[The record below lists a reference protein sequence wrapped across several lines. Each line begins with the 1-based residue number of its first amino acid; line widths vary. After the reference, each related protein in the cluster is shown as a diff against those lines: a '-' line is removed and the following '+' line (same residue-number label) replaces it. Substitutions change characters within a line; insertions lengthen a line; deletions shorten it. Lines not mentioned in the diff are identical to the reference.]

1 MKLVLINSGWLLRVF
16 EISTCNGNFIV
27 EYNGRGIGNEW
38 VLVDGKRVAGRT
50 SWIWFIPRF
59 DFQLDSKQAVIEVHI
74 RPWLR
79 IYKFSFS
86 LNGEVLYSEP

>member
-1 MKLVLINSGWLLRVF
+1 MMLELKNSGWLLRVF
-16 EISTCNGNFIV
+16 EVSTCDGKYTV

-38 VLVDGKRVAGRT
+38 VLVNGKRMAGRT

-59 DFQLDSKQAVIEVHI
+59 DFHLGSKQAVIEVNI

-79 IYKFSFS
+79 ICRFSFS
-86 LNGEVLYSEP
+86 LDGEVLYSEP